1 MSARREKKAKREG
14 NFDPVLFGAT
24 VPSRKPTSKD
34 IAGFKERPDD
44 AVEPKD
50 HETMGDMV
58 KDL

>member
-1 MSARREKKAKREG
+1 MKLREKKAKRES
-14 NFDPVLFGAT
+14 NFDPVLFAAT

-34 IAGFKERPDD
+34 TADSKDRPYD

-50 HETMGDMV
+50 HETMDDLV